1 MTRTNTFDSGLDK
14 DEANFVQLSPV
25 SFIRA
30 LGPRVSGPRRDH
42 LRVARRQTWRETYA
56 RCRRLASCLA
66 QRGISV
72 GGVR

>member
-1 MTRTNTFDSGLDK
+1 MTRTNTFDLGLDK
-14 DEANFVQLSPV
+14 NEANFVQLSPV
-25 SFIRA
+25 SFIERSA
-30 LGPRVSGPRRDH
+30 HVYPDRTAIIYGSH
-42 LRVARRQTWRETYA
+42 RQTWRETYA